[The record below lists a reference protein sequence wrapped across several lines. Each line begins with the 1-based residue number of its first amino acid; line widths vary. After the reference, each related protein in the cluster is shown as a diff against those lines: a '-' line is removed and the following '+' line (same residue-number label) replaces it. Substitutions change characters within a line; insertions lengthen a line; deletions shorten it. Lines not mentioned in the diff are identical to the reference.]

1 MDYTNKKINIKNIF
15 FSASPGLISILLTF
29 LSLPIYL
36 RYLPPSYYSTFLIS
50 HIFMSLSLVFNFNIG
65 KVASIKIQNKNKNL
79 RSEIIFNALYV
90 SLVASLICS
99 LLIVFILN
107 IVFKNENEINFL
119 LIYIGLVLSIL
130 FINIEAIAKGLGKFK
145 IVAISNLLFY
155 GFSISGPS
163 FLILNSFEK
172 INADKIDLFA
182 ISIVFKII
190 LLIII
195 IFSIIKYLSLNV
207 KINKQTILSFKSQS
221 FWMTLSNSYNQIFD
235 YLDKYLI
242 KLFLSPMIFINY
254 TVAQQIAS
262 KISIFSSA
270 ITSVLLPK
278 LALQK
283 TRINKNKVLN
293 LHLLLFYI
301 PFSIFII
308 TFDFLF
314 DDVLKWWL
322 KESFNYD
329 FYNLF
334 NIFLILTFIA
344 CQSHIIISL
353 YEANEIAKKNT
364 IFESVIIL
372 PFIFLLFYL
381 VSRDNI
387 ILLCYLILVKEIILF
402 LIRSYYVKEY
412 IAFFKLYILSILVFL
427 SSWISKSFDNFFLVT
442 TLKITFLLL
451 IIILLNLTFKKN
463 KKFMY

>member
-36 RYLPPSYYSTFLIS
+36 KYLPPSYYSSFLIS

-65 KVASIKIQNKNKNL
+65 KVASIKIQNKNKIL
-79 RSEIIFNALYV
+79 RSEIIFNALYL
-90 SLVASLICS
+90 SFVASLISS
-99 LLIVFILN
+99 LLLVFFLN

-190 LLIII
+190 SLIII
-195 IFSIIKYLSLNV
+195 IFSIIKYLSLNI

-308 TFDFLF
+308 MFDFFF

-412 IAFFKLYILSILVFL
+412 IPFFKLYILSVLVFL
-427 SSWISKSFDNFFLVT
+427 SSWISKSFDNFFLIT
-442 TLKITFLLL
+442 TLKFTFLLL
-451 IIILLNLTFKKN
+451 IIILLNLTFRKN

>member
-36 RYLPPSYYSTFLIS
+36 KYLPPSYYSSFLIS

-65 KVASIKIQNKNKNL
+65 KVASIKIQNKNKIL
-79 RSEIIFNALYV
+79 RSEIIFNALYL
-90 SLVASLICS
+90 SFVASLICS
-99 LLIVFILN
+99 LLLVFFLN

-190 LLIII
+190 SLIII

-364 IFESVIIL
+364 IFESIIIL

-427 SSWISKSFDNFFLVT
+427 SSWISKSFDNFILVT

-451 IIILLNLTFKKN
+451 IIILLNLTFRKN